1 MYHSSHGGMP
11 QLLPGS
17 LTEQSRS
24 VPKSIE
30 RSPGHYEEWYQALKG
45 GKRPVDNFDYAGPM
59 TETVLLGV
67 LSLRSPGNRLEWDSD
82 QMKVKNAPELN
93 QFVHKEY
100 RAGWTL

>member
-1 MYHSSHGGMP
+1 
-11 QLLPGS
+11 
-17 LTEQSRS
+17 
-24 VPKSIE
+24 
-30 RSPGHYEEWYQALKG
+30 
-45 GKRPVDNFDYAGPM
+45 M

-82 QMKVKNAPELN
+82 NLNVKNAPELN